1 MKHRQKIFF
10 LLSSLPLAALLIFP
24 SISSVAAAGN
34 EPGDP
39 ARGKN
44 LFERRC
50 TGCHSLDQDKEGPHL
65 RGVYGR
71 KAGTVPTFTYS
82 TAVKSSQI
90 TWSDETLEKW
100 LTDTESLIP
109 GNDMTFSVP
118 KPEERADIIQ
128 FLKVTSGK

>member
-1 MKHRQKIFF
+1 MKHAHRLLLLFSLLPLIALFMF
-10 LLSSLPLAALLIFP
+10 PSLSSAASADNP
-24 SISSVAAAGN
+24 T
-34 EPGDP
+34 GD
-39 ARGKN
+39 AERGKD

-82 TAVKSSQI
+82 DAVKSAQI
-90 TWSDETLEKW
+90 TWSDKTLEKW
-100 LTDTESLIP
+100 LTDTESVIP
-109 GNDMTFSVP
+109 GNDMTFRVP

>member
-1 MKHRQKIFF
+1 MKHLGRILF
-10 LLSSLPLAALLIFP
+10 LLLLFPLVALLLFP
-24 SISSVAAAGN
+24 SLSTVAAAGN
-34 EPGDP
+34 SAGD
-39 ARGKN
+39 AERGKD

-82 TAVKSSQI
+82 DAVKSAQI
-90 TWSDETLEKW
+90 TWSDQTLEKW

-109 GNDMTFSVP
+109 GNDMTFRVP
-118 KPEERADIIQ
+118 NPEERADIIQ

>member
-1 MKHRQKIFF
+1 MKHAHRLLLLF
-10 LLSSLPLAALLIFP
+10 LFCPLIALFAFP
-24 SISSVAAAGN
+24 SLTSAAAAEN
-34 EPGDP
+34 PTGD
-39 ARGKN
+39 ADRGKD

-82 TAVKSSQI
+82 DAVKSAQI
-90 TWSDETLEKW
+90 TWSDKTLEKW

-109 GNDMTFSVP
+109 GNDMTFRVP
-118 KPEERADIIQ
+118 NPEERADIIQ

>member
-1 MKHRQKIFF
+1 MKHAHRLLLLFSF
-10 LLSSLPLAALLIFP
+10 LPLIALFTFPSLSSAA
-24 SISSVAAAGN
+24 SADTQTGN
-34 EPGDP
+34 AE
-39 ARGKN
+39 RGKD

-71 KAGTVPTFTYS
+71 KAGTAPTFTYS
-82 TAVKSSQI
+82 AAVKSAQI
-90 TWSDETLEKW
+90 TWSDDTLEKW
-100 LTDTESLIP
+100 LTDTDSVIP

-118 KPEERADIIQ
+118 KAEERADIIQ